1 MNRWRKST
9 YCSGGDCVEIG
20 AAGAG
25 AVVRDSK
32 DPGGAVLAFAAASW
46 ERFTARLRQGAA

>member
-32 DPGGAVLAFAAASW
+32 DPGGAVLAFGAASW